1 MKNIFFLLF
10 LASTVMISACA
21 TTETS
26 EAEDSSATEATS
38 AAPADTTESAAPA
51 ATETAAE
58 ETPAATAETTESAP
72 SVSDSASDHS
82 DRTWVCTHNGS
93 TRTIKVVY
101 HDEGP
106 KVCEVIYEKSS
117 GTQSLW
123 NANNDKTYCEDK
135 AIEFVTKQEGW
146 GWSCNQQ

>member
-1 MKNIFFLLF
+1 MKNLFFLLF
-10 LASTVMISACA
+10 LVSAVMTTACST
-21 TTETS
+21 TGTEQ
-26 EAEDSSATEATS
+26 DSATDATSTAPAEAT
-38 AAPADTTESAAPA
+38 ESQAS
-51 ATETAAE
+51 TETAAE
-58 ETPAATAETTESAP
+58 ETPAATTEAPESQAPATTDS
-72 SVSDSASDHS
+72 SSDGSDL
-82 DRTWVCTHNGS
+82 TWVCTHDGS

-117 GTQSLW
+117 GTQNLW
-123 NANNDKTYCEDK
+123 NVNNDKTYCEDK